1 MGMGGGTGDV
11 NGALI
16 NLERRLHNAAPGSL
30 ERQKAQEEVVKFRA
44 AYSRVLEAQQ
54 TGAAVDIVDFLRVR
68 GEPVCHD
75 ERLGID
81 YAPGYHPDD

>member
-16 NLERRLHNAAPGSL
+16 KLENRLHNAAPGSL
-30 ERQKAQEEVVKFRA
+30 ERQKAQEEVMKFKA
-44 AYSRVLEAQQ
+44 AYSRVLEAQR
-54 TGAAVDIVDFLRVR
+54 TGDAVNIVDFGRVQ
-68 GEPVCHD
+68 GWTICHD

-81 YAPGYHPDD
+81 YLPGYHPDD